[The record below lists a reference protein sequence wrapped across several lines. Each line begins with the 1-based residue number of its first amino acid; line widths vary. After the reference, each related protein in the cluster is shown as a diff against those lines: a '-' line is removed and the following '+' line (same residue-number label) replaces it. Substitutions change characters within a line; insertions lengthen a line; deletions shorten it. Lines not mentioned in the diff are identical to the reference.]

1 MTPLEA
7 LEALGDGPH
16 TALAV
21 ANRMGIA
28 YNDRAGWKAVRD
40 ELNALAAEG
49 RCARVRD
56 PANGVRFEAVKREA
70 RKADGRG
77 RPPTAKIGIL
87 RRMESGPAVAAYL
100 DQPTLRRCVDAGLCA
115 VDGSYASITEA
126 GREFLERWAHVRARF
141 TLQNPFKTRF
151 P

>member
-21 ANRMGIA
+21 AGRMGIP
-28 YNDRAGWKAVRD
+28 YNDRRGWKAVRD

-49 RCARVRD
+49 RCQRVRD
-56 PANGVRFEAVKREA
+56 PANGVRFETI
-70 RKADGRG
+70 RKEPVQGAGRG
-77 RPPTAKIGIL
+77 RPPTAKIGVL

-100 DQPTLRRCVDAGLCA
+100 DRQALKRCEDSGLCS
-115 VDGSYASITEA
+115 VSGSYATITA
-126 GREFLERWAHVRARF
+126 DGLDFLRKWAHVRI
-141 TLQNPFKTRF
+141 
-151 P
+151 

>member
-16 TALAV
+16 TALSV
-21 ANRMGIA
+21 AGRMGIP

-56 PANGVRFEAVKREA
+56 PANGVRFETIRREPA
-70 RKADGRG
+70 QGAGRG
-77 RPPTAKIGIL
+77 RPPTAKLGVL

-100 DQPTLRRCVDAGLCA
+100 DRATLNRCVDAGLCS
-115 VDGSYASITEA
+115 VDGSYASITDD
-126 GREFLERWAHVRARF
+126 GRAFLQKWAHVRI
-141 TLQNPFKTRF
+141 
-151 P
+151 